1 MWSNNSSFTELIGNC
16 KLTKTVAVFHV
27 THLELKEG
35 SCFTWLGF
43 FGYSG
48 PDTCSVCVSVTDLPE
63 GVWGAGCLMLPGEDQ
78 YGFQWA
84 INSCKESVMCSLKS
98 VLFKL
103 LIYRKLVGLWFISAS
118 WS

>member
-1 MWSNNSSFTELIGNC
+1 MWSNDNSFTELIGNC

-63 GVWGAGCLMLPGEDQ
+63 GVWGAGVSCFLEKIST
-78 YGFQWA
+78 GFSGQLTVVKKV
-84 INSCKESVMCSLKS
+84 SCAL
-98 VLFKL
+98 
-103 LIYRKLVGLWFISAS
+103 
-118 WS
+118 